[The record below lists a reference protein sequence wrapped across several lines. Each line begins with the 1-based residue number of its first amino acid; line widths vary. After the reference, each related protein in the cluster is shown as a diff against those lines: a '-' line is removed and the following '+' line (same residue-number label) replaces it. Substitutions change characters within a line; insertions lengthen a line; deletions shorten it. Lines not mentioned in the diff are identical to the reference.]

1 MRVLSQDQQRQEL
14 FQVSLVR
21 DVSHEAAHVVGEACF
36 PRSAVA
42 VFPAYFATHGPNR
55 FRSFAEG
62 FEVQVERIVAVEM
75 GEGIDAVAQ
84 ALDEVVKL
92 RTLDDL
98 AVGFEERRGEETKR
112 DA

>member
-1 MRVLSQDQQRQEL
+1 
-14 FQVSLVR
+14 
-21 DVSHEAAHVVGEACF
+21 
-36 PRSAVA
+36 
-42 VFPAYFATHGPNR
+42 
-55 FRSFAEG
+55 
-62 FEVQVERIVAVEM
+62 M